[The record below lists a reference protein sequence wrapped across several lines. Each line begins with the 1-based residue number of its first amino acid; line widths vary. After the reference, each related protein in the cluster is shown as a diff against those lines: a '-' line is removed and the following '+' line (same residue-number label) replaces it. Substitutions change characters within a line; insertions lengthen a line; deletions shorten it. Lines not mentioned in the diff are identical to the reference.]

1 MSWTLLIGVVVVLLL
16 SLCAVVA
23 RRRELRRMSE
33 TMQERDRLES
43 QAGGETRLLNPVI
56 DLSRCM
62 GCATCVTA
70 CPEEGVLDLVHGQAA
85 VINPALCEGIAA
97 CARECP
103 VGAIAVVP
111 GDLRERKDVPVLT
124 DALEAVGSPGLFL
137 AGEIT
142 AHGLIKSAIEQGAS
156 VGREVAQR
164 SSDQASVCSEVL
176 DLCVVGAGPAGLSCS
191 LEAQRSG
198 LNFVTL
204 DREERIGG
212 TVAKYPR
219 RKLVLTQPVDLP
231 GQGRLNR
238 NSYSK
243 EELIDLWERIVD
255 QVNLPIK
262 GGEVFEQLE
271 RNSDGNY
278 VIKTSSGAFV
288 ARNVCLALG
297 RRGDPVKLGVEGE
310 HLSKVTYGLMDASA
324 YQGRQILVVGGGD
337 SAVEAAM
344 ALAEQDQNQVTLSYR
359 KPGFFRVRSRNMQ
372 RLDECLKSGRLN
384 ACFNSQLK
392 RIEPESVSLAIQEGG
407 RERIVELPNDD
418 VFVLAG
424 GSAPFE
430 MLERAGISF
439 DQSGSAAPAVVREQG
454 AGVYRALQLGLAIA
468 CMALLWV
475 MLNFDYYGLDAPQ
488 RAAHIKHA
496 YLRSGRGL
504 GLGMGIASAV
514 LITINLFYLVRRSP
528 RFKFEHGSL
537 SGWMTSHVA
546 TGILAVLFALIH
558 GLMDPRDSAGGHA
571 FWGLACLL
579 ITGAIGRYFYAW
591 VPRATNGRE
600 LKLSEVKAKLAGPLS
615 VKEGDSEALRRFKL
629 AAGQDVVQLIEDRQ
643 WRSSLLG
650 RIATV
655 IGIQGDLRRTIRS
668 IVARAKTSGVS
679 KQELNETVVLAR
691 TAFRRA
697 LMLAHF
703 EDLRAILSTWRYF
716 HRWMAVLMV
725 VLVVV
730 HIAYALTYGELL
742 RVDGV
747 R

>member
-33 TMQERDRLES
+33 TVAERGRIESHGGSEARLM
-43 QAGGETRLLNPVI
+43 NPVI

-62 GCATCVTA
+62 GCGTCVTA
-70 CPEEGVLDLVHGQAA
+70 CPEDGVLEMVHGQAA
-85 VINPALCEGIAA
+85 VVNPALCEGIAA

-103 VGAIAVVP
+103 VGAIVVTL

-124 DALEAVGSPGLFL
+124 ESLEAVDSPGLFL

-142 AHGLIKSAIEQGAS
+142 AHALIKSAIEQGAA
-156 VGREVAQR
+156 VGREVADR
-164 SSDQASVCSEVL
+164 SVRETSEASAVL

-191 LEAQRSG
+191 LEAQRRG
-198 LNFVTL
+198 LHFVTL

-231 GQGRLNR
+231 GEDSLNR
-238 NSYSK
+238 NSYTK
-243 EELIDLWERIVD
+243 EELIDLWQGVVERQD
-255 QVNLPIK
+255 LPIK
-262 GGEVFEQLE
+262 SGEIFEQLE
-271 RNSDGNY
+271 RDEDGNY
-278 VIKTSSGAFV
+278 VVRTKSGAFV
-288 ARNVCLALG
+288 ARNVCLAMG

-310 HLSKVTYGLMDASA
+310 HLTKVTYGLMDASA
-324 YQGRQILVVGGGD
+324 YQRRQILVVGGGD

-344 ALAEQDQNQVTLSYR
+344 ALAEQDGNEVTLSYR
-359 KPGFFRVRSRNMQ
+359 KPGFFRVRARNLE
-372 RLDECLKSGRLN
+372 RLGRSVEASSLKVLFESELQLIDSHQVRLT
-384 ACFNSQLK
+384 
-392 RIEPESVSLAIQEGG
+392 V
-407 RERIVELPNDD
+407 RENGVERQVELPNDD

-439 DQSGSAAPAVVREQG
+439 DQTNGKAPEVINEQG
-454 AGVYRALQLGLAIA
+454 LGVVRALQIGLALSA
-468 CMALLWV
+468 LALLWAV
-475 MLNFDYYGLDAPQ
+475 LNFDYYGLDASQ
-488 RAAHIKHA
+488 RPGHAKHL

-504 GLGMGIASAV
+504 GLGMGIASVA
-514 LITINLFYLVRRSP
+514 LIALNLFYLVRRSP
-528 RFKFEHGSL
+528 RFKFERGSL
-537 SGWMTSHVA
+537 SRWMTSHVA
-546 TGILAVLFALIH
+546 TGILAVLFALLH
-558 GLMDPRDSAGGHA
+558 GVMDPRNSAGGHA
-571 FWGLACLL
+571 FWGLAFLL
-579 ITGAIGRYFYAW
+579 VTGGIGRYFYAW

-600 LKLSEVKAKLAGPLS
+600 LKLSEVKAKLAGPMS
-615 VKEGDSEALRRFKL
+615 VLDEDSIELREFKKD
-629 AAGQDVVQLIEDRQ
+629 AGREVFQLVESRQ
-643 WRSSLLG
+643 WRSSLVG

-655 IGIQGDLRRTIRS
+655 VGIQGDLRRSLRAISERGKASGIKATEIDNT
-668 IVARAKTSGVS
+668 VA
-679 KQELNETVVLAR
+679 LAR

-725 VLVVV
+725 VLVIV
-730 HIAYALTYGELL
+730 HVAYAMLYGELFAAS
-742 RVDGV
+742 GV